1 MGSNTHRRE
10 GAADSGWVL
19 IDDGDIITHI
29 FSPDIRDFYQFD
41 NLWNKAPVLMKVQ

>member
-1 MGSNTHRRE
+1 MGSNSRRE

-29 FSPDIRDFYQFD
+29 FSPEIREFYQFD
-41 NLWNKAPVLMKVQ
+41 SLWNKAPVLMRVQ